1 MTHTEAVSSSTK
13 PTTGKS
19 PVPRSV
25 RIGRALATPQVGRGL
40 LFVLVAIASISASL
54 AAAPGALGVLG
65 AALALLMMTIAVIDW
80 RSFIIPDPLTLA
92 SLVLALVH
100 AAAQEPAGEPDA
112 MLRAVAIATM
122 RGAVL
127 ALVFLI
133 IRNAYARI
141 RGRQGLGLGD
151 VKLAGVAGAWL
162 GWSMLPV
169 AIDVAAFAALSAYLL
184 RQFVFG
190 RPLRAT
196 NRVPFGL
203 FFAPAIWLCWLL
215 ETMFL

>member
-1 MTHTEAVSSSTK
+1 MIHTEAVSSSSKSTI
-13 PTTGKS
+13 GKS
-19 PVPRSV
+19 PISRSV
-25 RIGRALATPQVGRGL
+25 RIVRALATPPVGKGL
-40 LFVLVAIASISASL
+40 LFALVAIASIWASL
-54 AAAPGALGVLG
+54 IAAPGTLGVLG

-80 RSFIIPDPLTLA
+80 RSFIIPDPLTIA
-92 SLVLALVH
+92 GLVLALVH
-100 AAAQEPAGEPDA
+100 AAAQGPAHEPDA
-112 MLRAVAIATM
+112 MFRAVAIAAM
-122 RGAVL
+122 RGVVL

-190 RPLRAT
+190 RPLRPT

>member
-1 MTHTEAVSSSTK
+1 MTHTEAASSSTK
-13 PTTGKS
+13 PTIGKS
-19 PVPRSV
+19 PTSRSV
-25 RIGRALATPQVGRGL
+25 RLVRALATPQVGWGF
-40 LFVLVAIASISASL
+40 LFAFVAIASIFASF
-54 AAAPGALGVLG
+54 AAAPGIIGVLG

-80 RSFIIPDPLTLA
+80 RSFIIPDPLSIA
-92 SLVLALVH
+92 GLVLALVH
-100 AAAQEPAGEPDA
+100 AAALEPAHEPAA
-112 MLRAVAIATM
+112 MLGAIAIAAM

-127 ALVFLI
+127 ALAFLI
-133 IRNAYARI
+133 IRNGYALV

-169 AIDVAAFAALSAYLL
+169 AIEVAAFAALSAYLL

-190 RPLRAT
+190 QPIRAT